1 MKHWMPTRISIKP
14 ASNERLPGSHSRGEV
29 AILVVGA
36 YRKVVLA
43 KPEKST
49 RRRGTFFSIT
59 A

>member
-1 MKHWMPTRISIKP
+1 MKRWMPVTVEAKL
-14 ASNERLPGSHSRGEV
+14 AANERLPGSHSRAEV

-43 KPEKST
+43 NPEKPT